1 MRYLI
6 NGKQISIES
15 IPITSVIDSKL
26 GSISYESAFNQ
37 VIKYQDAIEQVIGTE
52 GFLDQAKN
60 LADNSVNKIK
70 TAIKFL
76 REWFEKFKNFVLKV
90 FRFISEKIKALIAK
104 FTGKTDQFTVEEI
117 KIVNGENK
125 SNESEQIPDR
135 KSSKMIWVKFKGKLL
150 PVKLD
155 YEDVKSVILSKGYVN
170 NLEFLDKNKLSQ
182 IVQTYIKFMDISK
195 QYIEYNVSP
204 LPNIA
209 QSNKIILPISEIQNE
224 EEYIKNVLYNVYS
237 GFKTLATDG
246 PNAICKPLV
255 DAYAKYDVFIQSKLD
270 ELEKEIEDPQSTKDD
285 KQRIHE
291 KINRVSQSK
300 QNIDKCYTDVLKLN
314 IKQSNIV
321 DTIMTMTQN
330 YFRTSV
336 DSVKQSINQNKIEN
350 NDFDTKNSYGKII
363 LSDGSRKMIYNNSR
377 IELTE
382 SEAKYFL
389 EITGGI
395 GKETNYSGD
404 FYRHIPDQ
412 KDMEA
417 AKKAVSLFAKRNPKL
432 ALTTGEDIVLY
443 NFGYKVIQ
451 EKSGKYY
458 LVLSGDIRLT
468 AGYFLN
474 PKASNLGNTDAK
486 IKANIE
492 GLKVLYHVQY
502 NMDRS
507 PVKSLTELNPTGNI
521 SKTEGHFYG
530 GKGRIYCSRY
540 PVIKNGTKATKQLLD
555 YFNARVYEINV
566 SDIDKDKV
574 FLDPEHSKKQTFLPS
589 GKLDHDVF
597 YIETDK
603 PIPVTEVT
611 SKWR

>member
-1 MRYLI
+1 MKYLI

-15 IPITSVIDSKL
+15 APITSVIDSKL

-37 VIKYQDAIEQVIGTE
+37 VTKYQDAIEQVMGTE

-70 TAIKFL
+70 IAIKFL

-90 FRFISEKIKALIAK
+90 FKFISEKIKALIAK
-104 FTGKTDQFTVEEI
+104 FTGKTDEFAVEEI
-117 KIVNGENK
+117 KIVNGESK

-182 IVQTYIKFMDISK
+182 IVQTCIKFMDVSK
-195 QYIEYNVSP
+195 QYIENNVSP
-204 LPNIA
+204 LPNIT
-209 QSNKIILPISEIQNE
+209 QSNKVILPISEVQNE
-224 EEYIKNVLYNVYS
+224 EEYIKNALYKVYS

-255 DAYAKYDVFIQSKLD
+255 DKYAQYDVFIQSKLD
-270 ELEKEIEDPQSTKDD
+270 ELEKEIDNPQSTNDD
-285 KQRIHE
+285 KQRIHG

-300 QNIDKCYTDVLKLN
+300 QNIDKCYTDILKFN

-330 YFRTSV
+330 YFRTIV
-336 DSVKQSINQNKIEN
+336 GAVKLSKNQNEIEN
-350 NDFDTKNSYGKII
+350 GNFDTKDSYGKIT
-363 LSDGSRKMIYNNSR
+363 LNDGSRKMIYNNSR

-382 SEAKYFL
+382 AEAKYFL

-404 FYRHIPDQ
+404 FYRNIPNQ

-432 ALTTGEDIVLY
+432 ALTTGEDVVLY
-443 NFGYKVIQ
+443 HFGYKVIQ

-458 LVLSGDIRLT
+458 LVLSGKIRL
-468 AGYFLN
+468 GGFLLG
-474 PKASNLGNTDAK
+474 PRLSNFGNTDAK

-502 NMDRS
+502 NMDTS
-507 PVKSLTELNPTGNI
+507 PVAPLTELNPTGNI

-530 GKGRIYCSRY
+530 GKGRVYCSRY
-540 PVIKNGTKATKQLLD
+540 PVIKNGTRATKQLLD
-555 YFNARVYEINV
+555 MLNARVYEINV

-589 GKLDHDVF
+589 GKLDHDLF

>member
-15 IPITSVIDSKL
+15 TPITSVIDSKL

-37 VIKYQDAIEQVIGTE
+37 VTKYQDAIEKVIGTE

-76 REWFEKFKNFVLKV
+76 REWFEKFKNFVLKI
-90 FRFISEKIKALIAK
+90 FKFISEKIKALISK
-104 FTGKTDQFTVEEI
+104 FTGKTDEFTVEEI
-117 KIVNGENK
+117 KIINGENK

-135 KSSKMIWVKFKGKLL
+135 KSSKMIWVKFKGKIL

-182 IVQTYIKFMDISK
+182 IVQTYIKFMDVSK

-204 LPNIA
+204 LPNIT

-255 DAYAKYDVFIQSKLD
+255 DKYAKYDVFIQSKLD

-285 KQRIHE
+285 KQRIHR
-291 KINRVSQSK
+291 KIDRVSQSK
-300 QNIDKCYTDVLKLN
+300 QNIDKCYTDVLKFN
-314 IKQSNIV
+314 IKQTSIV
-321 DTIMTMTQN
+321 ETIVHMTYTESK
-330 YFRTSV
+330 FKK
-336 DSVKQSINQNKIEN
+336 DSEKYPTKEIKEN
-350 NDFDTKNSYGKII
+350 NKYTRLLFDDGAKKI
-363 LSDGSRKMIYNNSR
+363 SYNNAS
-377 IELTE
+377 IEITE
-382 SEAKYFL
+382 SEANYFL
-389 EITGGI
+389 KFTGGFGKEITYNFVSQNRKNI
-395 GKETNYSGD
+395 TTEDEK
-404 FYRHIPDQ
+404 
-412 KDMEA
+412 A
-417 AKKAVSLFAKRNPKL
+417 AKKAVELFSKRNPNI
-432 ALTTGEDIVLY
+432 ALTSGKDIIIY
-443 NFGYKVIQ
+443 FFSYKV
-451 EKSGKYY
+451 EKRDRYGSKKYY
-458 LVLSGDIRLT
+458 LSLSGDV
-468 AGYFLN
+468 
-474 PKASNLGNTDAK
+474 KAPVTGSNYANVGNYDAK
-486 IKANIE
+486 IKADLN
-492 GLKVLYHVQY
+492 GLSVLYHVQY
-502 NMDRS
+502 NLNKS
-507 PVKSLTELNPTGNI
+507 PVESLTKLNPTGSI
-521 SKTEGHFYG
+521 SKSEGHFYS
-530 GKGRIYCSRY
+530 GKGRVYCSRY
-540 PVIKNGTKATKQLLD
+540 PVLKNGVRATKEILK
-555 YFNARVYEINV
+555 YYNARVYEIKI

-574 FLDPEHSKKQTFLPS
+574 FVDPEHTAKFKKFFVPGGLKQ
-589 GKLDHDVF
+589 HCF

>member
-15 IPITSVIDSKL
+15 APITSVIDSKL
-26 GSISYESAFNQ
+26 CSISYESAFNQ
-37 VIKYQDAIEQVIGTE
+37 VTKYQDAIEQVIGTE

-76 REWFEKFKNFVLKV
+76 REWFEKFKNFVLKI
-90 FRFISEKIKALIAK
+90 FKFISEKIKALIEK
-104 FTGKTDQFTVEEI
+104 FTGKTDEFTVEEI

-204 LPNIA
+204 LPNIT
-209 QSNKIILPISEIQNE
+209 QSNKIILPISEVQNE

-270 ELEKEIEDPQSTKDD
+270 ELEKEIEDPQSTTKDD
-285 KQRIHE
+285 KQRILT
-291 KINRVSQSK
+291 RVSQSK

-321 DTIMTMTQN
+321 ETIMVMTN
-330 YFRTSV
+330 SCLRLIKDELMHPYKTIR
-336 DSVKQSINQNKIEN
+336 DENKYTRLLFDDGTKKITYNDAVIEI
-350 NDFDTKNSYGKII
+350 TK
-363 LSDGSRKMIYNNSR
+363 
-377 IELTE
+377 
-382 SEAKYFL
+382 SEAEYFL
-389 EITGGI
+389 KFTGGLGKETTYTI
-395 GKETNYSGD
+395 GKENKQEPTEEA
-404 FYRHIPDQ
+404 
-412 KDMEA
+412 KEA
-417 AKKAVSLFAKRNPKL
+417 ARKAIELFSKRNSKI
-432 ALTTGEDIVLY
+432 ALTSGKDIVLY
-443 NFGYKVIQ
+443 FFSYKV
-451 EKSGKYY
+451 EKRSEKFY
-458 LVLSGDIRLT
+458 LVLSGNVRTNI
-468 AGYFLN
+468 LN
-474 PKASNLGNTDAK
+474 PNLANVGNYDAK
-486 IKANIE
+486 IKADLN
-492 GLKVLYHVQY
+492 GLSVLYHVQY
-502 NMDRS
+502 NLNTS
-507 PVKSLTELNPTGNI
+507 PVEPLNELNPTGSI
-521 SKTEGHFYG
+521 SKSEGHFYS
-530 GKGRIYCSRY
+530 GKGRVYCSRY
-540 PVIKNGTKATKQLLD
+540 PVIKNGTRATKQMLD
-555 YFNARVYEINV
+555 YYNARVYEIKI
-566 SDIDKDKV
+566 SDIDKSNV
-574 FLDPEHSKKQTFLPS
+574 FVDPEHSKDPNTLFSSGRLKQ
-589 GKLDHDVF
+589 HCF

>member
-1 MRYLI
+1 M
-6 NGKQISIES
+6 
-15 IPITSVIDSKL
+15 
-26 GSISYESAFNQ
+26 
-37 VIKYQDAIEQVIGTE
+37 
-52 GFLDQAKN
+52 
-60 LADNSVNKIK
+60 
-70 TAIKFL
+70 
-76 REWFEKFKNFVLKV
+76 
-90 FRFISEKIKALIAK
+90 
-104 FTGKTDQFTVEEI
+104 
-117 KIVNGENK
+117 
-125 SNESEQIPDR
+125 
-135 KSSKMIWVKFKGKLL
+135 
-150 PVKLD
+150 
-155 YEDVKSVILSKGYVN
+155 KSVILSKGYVN

-182 IVQTYIKFMDISK
+182 IVQTYIKFMDVSK
-195 QYIEYNVSP
+195 QYIEYNASP
-204 LPNIA
+204 LPNIT
-209 QSNKIILPISEIQNE
+209 QSNKVILSISEVQNE

-255 DAYAKYDVFIQSKLD
+255 DKYAKYDVFIQSKLD

-285 KQRIHE
+285 KQRIYG

-300 QNIDKCYTDVLKLN
+300 QNIDKCYTDVLKFN

-336 DSVKQSINQNKIEN
+336 DFVKQSINQNKIEN
-350 NDFDTKNSYGKII
+350 NDFDTKNSYGKIT
-363 LSDGSRKMIYNNSR
+363 LSDGSRKIIYNNSR
-377 IELTE
+377 IELAE

-412 KDMEA
+412 KDVEA

-468 AGYFLN
+468 AGYLN
-474 PKASNLGNTDAK
+474 PKASNFGNTDAK

-507 PVKSLTELNPTGNI
+507 PVKSLKKLNPTGNI

-530 GKGRIYCSRY
+530 GKGRVYCSRY
-540 PVIKNGTKATKQLLD
+540 PVIKNGTQATKQLLD

>member
-15 IPITSVIDSKL
+15 APITSIIDSKL

-37 VIKYQDAIEQVIGTE
+37 VTKYKDAIEQVIGTE
-52 GFLDQAKN
+52 GFLDQVKQ

-76 REWFEKFKNFVLKV
+76 REWFEKFKNFVIKI
-90 FRFISEKIKALIAK
+90 FKFISEKIKTLITR
-104 FTGKTDQFTVEEI
+104 FTGKINEFSVEEI
-117 KIVNGENK
+117 KIVNNENK
-125 SNESEQIPDR
+125 SNESEQIQDR
-135 KSSKMIWVKFKGKLL
+135 KSSKMILVKFKGKLL
-150 PVKLD
+150 PVKLN
-155 YEDVKSVILSKGYVN
+155 YEDVRSVILSKGYVN
-170 NLEFLDKNKLSQ
+170 NLEFLNKDKLNQ
-182 IVQTYIKFMDISK
+182 VVQTYIKFMDVSK
-195 QYIEYNVSP
+195 QYIEYNTSP
-204 LPNIA
+204 LPNIINT
-209 QSNKIILPISEIQNE
+209 SKVILPNSEVQNE
-224 EEYIKNVLYNVYS
+224 EEYIKNVLYSVYS

-255 DAYAKYDVFIQSKLD
+255 DKYAQYDIFIQSKLD
-270 ELEKEIEDPQSTKDD
+270 EFEKEIDDPQSTKDD
-285 KQRIHE
+285 KQRIYE
-291 KINRVSQSK
+291 KINRISQSK
-300 QNIDKCYTDVLKLN
+300 QNIDKCYTDVLKFN
-314 IKQSNIV
+314 IKQTNIV
-321 DTIMTMTQN
+321 ETITVMTQN
-330 YFRTSV
+330 YFRTFV
-336 DSVKQSINQNKIEN
+336 YMVKQANNQNEIEN
-350 NDFDTKNSYGKII
+350 NNFDTKNSYGKVTFN
-363 LSDGSRKMIYNNSR
+363 DGSRKMIYNNSC

-404 FYRHIPDQ
+404 FYKHIPDQ

-432 ALTTGEDIVLY
+432 ALTTGEDVVLY
-443 NFGYKVIQ
+443 HFGYKVIQ

-458 LVLSGDIRLT
+458 LVLSGKINLE
-468 AGYFLN
+468 AGFLSRQ
-474 PKASNLGNTDAK
+474 KVSNFGNTDAK

-502 NMDRS
+502 NMDTS
-507 PVKSLTELNPTGNI
+507 PVASLTELNPTGNI

-530 GKGRIYCSRY
+530 GKGRVYCSRY
-540 PVIKNGTKATKQLLD
+540 PVIKNGTRATKQLLD
-555 YFNARVYEINV
+555 RLNARVYEINV

-589 GKLDHDVF
+589 GKFDHDVF